1 MLEEYVYEQGRR
13 AKEAARILA
22 TVSTERK
29 NAALRAMARALRE
42 GTNVILEANA
52 GDLEA
57 GRKAGLT
64 PPLLE
69 RLTLND
75 ARIEGMARG
84 LDDVASFGDPVG
96 EMTGMWTAQQG

>member
-1 MLEEYVYEQGRR
+1 MLEEYVNEQGRR

-22 TVSTERK
+22 TVPTERK
-29 NAALRAMARALRE
+29 NAAIRAMARALRD
-42 GTNVILEANA
+42 GTNAILEANA

-64 PPLLE
+64 PALLE
-69 RLTLND
+69 RLMLND

-84 LDDVASFGDPVG
+84 LDDIASFGDPVFHQP
-96 EMTGMWTAQQG
+96 EIASTS